1 MAINSI
7 ALSLIHKKLRTKALV
22 LELLAAICLLKGG
35 HNIILSAFDHFKQE
49 MRETHRFETLVNY
62 FTNPQEFQIEF
73 MVACMQFINIVVHS
87 VEDMNFRV
95 ALQYEFTALHLDDC
109 LERLGHHESDE
120 LAVQISAYVDNEFNV
135 AELMEEAELKGQ
147 AMEQVADLEEELGRV
162 SERLSETEAEAMSQQ
177 VSYENRIE
185 ELEQEIKDL
194 KTKRQEVE
202 TEYSTLKRTVQN
214 KEEEGRKRLSIM
226 EVRIKE
232 LEVER
237 DQLKTASNSSLSSSQ
252 SGGTPSLPSMV
263 APPPPPPAPPGGLR
277 PGAPPP
283 PPGPPGRGPLG
294 PGPPP
299 PPPLGGVDTTTLKR
313 QIKTTYRLPTLQLS
327 VLKPNDTKDTFWYT
341 TNDEKIINEIDF
353 SAFEE
358 AFKLNP
364 APLNKRG
371 KDESDQ
377 ANKTPTIKAPQLK
390 SLMEHTRLKNVAI
403 CKRRLPQMPLD
414 DIIAAVNALDN
425 NALTMDAIELLQRT
439 EPNADEIKAYREFN
453 FKKSDPNELTPEDR
467 FMLKLSKVERLP
479 AKLEIMSFMSTFYE
493 YLHAVRPRIDSI
505 CLASKSTRNAKKFKK
520 ILEIILA
527 FGNYMNSS
535 KKGAAYGFKMSS
547 LDSLSIK

>member
-1 MAINSI
+1 MGGLDVLIDYLKSRLEVMRHTLQLDEVEAAGSDGGSLDSKLRNMSIGKSRKNSDFSRVELRKLAKRDKDRKLGDVTDDVHVCIMCLRAIMNNKFGFNMVIKHKQAINSI

-162 SERLSETEAEAMSQQ
+162 SERLSESEAEAMSQQ

-185 ELEQEIKDL
+185 ELEHEIKDL

-202 TEYSTLKRTVQN
+202 TEYSTLKRTVQ

-263 APPPPPPAPPGGLR
+263 APPPPP
-277 PGAPPP
+277 
-283 PPGPPGRGPLG
+283 
-294 PGPPP
+294 
-299 PPPLGGVDTTTLKR
+299 
-313 QIKTTYRLPTLQLS
+313 Q
-327 VLKPNDTKDTFWYT
+327 
-341 TNDEKIINEIDF
+341 
-353 SAFEE
+353 
-358 AFKLNP
+358 
-364 APLNKRG
+364 
-371 KDESDQ
+371 
-377 ANKTPTIKAPQLK
+377 
-390 SLMEHTRLKNVAI
+390 H
-403 CKRRLPQMPLD
+403 
-414 DIIAAVNALDN
+414 
-425 NALTMDAIELLQRT
+425 LLQDHQVGDHLVQDLHLRHQV
-439 EPNADEIKAYREFN
+439 
-453 FKKSDPNELTPEDR
+453 
-467 FMLKLSKVERLP
+467 VEWTSPL
-479 AKLEIMSFMSTFYE
+479 
-493 YLHAVRPRIDSI
+493 
-505 CLASKSTRNAKKFKK
+505 
-520 ILEIILA
+520 
-527 FGNYMNSS
+527 
-535 KKGAAYGFKMSS
+535 
-547 LDSLSIK
+547 

>member
-1 MAINSI
+1 MG
-7 ALSLIHKKLRTKALV
+7 T
-22 LELLAAICLLKGG
+22 
-35 HNIILSAFDHFKQE
+35 D
-49 MRETHRFETLVNY
+49 
-62 FTNPQEFQIEF
+62 
-73 MVACMQFINIVVHS
+73 
-87 VEDMNFRV
+87 
-95 ALQYEFTALHLDDC
+95 
-109 LERLGHHESDE
+109 
-120 LAVQISAYVDNEFNV
+120 
-135 AELMEEAELKGQ
+135 
-147 AMEQVADLEEELGRV
+147 
-162 SERLSETEAEAMSQQ
+162 TEAEAMSQQ
-177 VSYENRIE
+177 INYENTIE
-185 ELEQEIKDL
+185 ELQREINQLAQIK
-194 KTKRQEVE
+194 QEVE
-202 TEYSTLKRTVQN
+202 SEYSTLKRTVEN
-214 KEEEGRKRLSIM
+214 KEEEGKRRQSML

-232 LEVER
+232 LEIER
-237 DQLKTASNSSLSSSQ
+237 DKLKTASNSSLSSTQ
-252 SGGTPSLPSMV
+252 SAGAPVIP
-263 APPPPPPAPPGGLR
+263 AAAPPPPPPPAPP
-277 PGAPPP
+277 APP
-283 PPGPPGRGPLG
+283 PPGPPPPPGAPRPPGP

-299 PPPLGGVDTTTLKR
+299 PPGMSAPNLGTQTIKR
-313 QIKTTYRLPTLQLS
+313 AIKTTYRLPTLQLQ

-364 APLNKRG
+364 APLSKRG

-425 NALTMDAIELLQRT
+425 NALTIDAIELLQRI

-453 FKKSDPNELTPEDR
+453 FKKNNPEELTAEDR

-479 AKLEIMSFMSTFYE
+479 AKLEIMSFMSSYYE
-493 YLHAVRPRIDSI
+493 LLHKLTPQIDSI
-505 CLASKSTRNAKKFKK
+505 CLASKSTRNSKKFKK

-547 LDSLSIK
+547 LDNLSITKSSDKKSTIVHYLVDVVNAKYPELKGFESELRYIDKAAQFSLENVMTDVAELEKGMKLTLKELSARQNAPPNPSKTARNLDANTFFAILMRFCAGWKTAETDNVKREKL

>member
-1 MAINSI
+1 M
-7 ALSLIHKKLRTKALV
+7 
-22 LELLAAICLLKGG
+22 G
-35 HNIILSAFDHFKQE
+35 
-49 MRETHRFETLVNY
+49 
-62 FTNPQEFQIEF
+62 
-73 MVACMQFINIVVHS
+73 
-87 VEDMNFRV
+87 
-95 ALQYEFTALHLDDC
+95 
-109 LERLGHHESDE
+109 
-120 LAVQISAYVDNEFNV
+120 
-135 AELMEEAELKGQ
+135 
-147 AMEQVADLEEELGRV
+147 
-162 SERLSETEAEAMSQQ
+162 MSQQ
-177 VSYENRIE
+177 INYENTIE
-185 ELEQEIKDL
+185 ELQREMNQLSMIK
-194 KTKRQEVE
+194 QEVE
-202 TEYSTLKRTVQN
+202 SEYSTLKRTVEN
-214 KEEEGRKRLSIM
+214 KEEEGKRRQSML
-226 EVRIKE
+226 EEKIKNLE
-232 LEVER
+232 LER
-237 DQLKTASNSSLSSSQ
+237 DKLKTASNSSLSSSQ
-252 SGGTPSLPSMV
+252 SGGTPAIPV
-263 APPPPPPAPPGGLR
+263 GAPPPPPPPAPPV
-277 PGAPPP
+277 PPP
-283 PPGPPGRGPLG
+283 PPGAPRPPGPPGP

-299 PPPLGGVDTTTLKR
+299 PPGITGTQTIKR
-313 QIKTTYRLPTLQLS
+313 AIKTQYRLPTLQLQ
-327 VLKPNDTKDTFWYT
+327 VLKPNDTKATFWYT

-479 AKLEIMSFMSTFYE
+479 VKLEIMSFMSTFYE

-505 CLASKSTRNAKKFKK
+505 CLASKSTRNSKKFKK

-547 LDSLSIK
+547 LDSLSITKSSDKKSTIVHYIVDVVNAKYPDLKGFESELRYIDKAAQFSLENIMTDVNELEKGMNLTLKELSARQNAPPNPSKAQRNLALKDFCDNANAQLKKLKADANNAKTVYVDCLEHFGEDAKNMDANTFFAILVRFCAGWKTAESENIKREKLKKAQE

>member
-1 MAINSI
+1 
-7 ALSLIHKKLRTKALV
+7 
-22 LELLAAICLLKGG
+22 
-35 HNIILSAFDHFKQE
+35 

-95 ALQYEFTALHLDDC
+95 ALQYEFTALYLDDC

-120 LAVQISAYVDNEFNV
+120 MGVQISAYVDNEFDV
-135 AELMEEAELKGQ
+135 AALMEDAETKQ
-147 AMEQVADLEEELGRV
+147 AALDQVADLEEELGRV
-162 SERLSETEAEAMSQQ
+162 SERLTDTEAEAMSQQ
-177 VSYENRIE
+177 LGYENSIE
-185 ELEQEIKDL
+185 ELQREINQIAQIK
-194 KTKRQEVE
+194 QEVE
-202 TEYSTLKRTVQN
+202 SEYSTLKRTVEN
-214 KEEEGRKRLSIM
+214 KEEEGKRRQSML

-232 LEVER
+232 LEIER
-237 DQLKTASNSSLSSSQ
+237 DKLKTASNSSLSSTQ
-252 SGGTPSLPSMV
+252 SAGAPVIP
-263 APPPPPPAPPGGLR
+263 AAAPPPPPPPAPPAPPPPPML
-277 PGAPPP
+277 GAPPP
-283 PPGPPGRGPLG
+283 PRPPRPPGP

-299 PPPLGGVDTTTLKR
+299 PPGMSAPNLGTQTIKR
-313 QIKTTYRLPTLQLS
+313 AIKTTYRLPTLQLQ

-364 APLNKRG
+364 APLSKRG

-425 NALTMDAIELLQRT
+425 NALTIDAIELLQRI
-439 EPNADEIKAYREFN
+439 EPNADEIRAYREFN
-453 FKKSDPNELTPEDR
+453 FKKNNPEELTAEDR

-479 AKLEIMSFMSTFYE
+479 AKLEIMSFMSSYYE
-493 YLHAVRPRIDSI
+493 LLHKLTPQIDSI
-505 CLASKSTRNAKKFKK
+505 CLASKSPRNSKKFKK

-527 FGNYMNSS
+527 FGNYMN
-535 KKGAAYGFKMSS
+535 Y
-547 LDSLSIK
+547 

>member
-1 MAINSI
+1 
-7 ALSLIHKKLRTKALV
+7 
-22 LELLAAICLLKGG
+22 
-35 HNIILSAFDHFKQE
+35 
-49 MRETHRFETLVNY
+49 
-62 FTNPQEFQIEF
+62 
-73 MVACMQFINIVVHS
+73 
-87 VEDMNFRV
+87 MNFRV

-120 LAVQISAYVDNEFNV
+120 LAVQISAYVDNELNV
-135 AELMEEAELKGQ
+135 AELKGQ

-263 APPPPPPAPPGGLR
+263 APPPPPPAPPAPPPPPPAPPGGLR

-313 QIKTTYRLPTLQLS
+313 QIKTTYRLPTLQLA

-358 AFKLNP
+358 AFKL
-364 APLNKRG
+364 
-371 KDESDQ
+371 
-377 ANKTPTIKAPQLK
+377 
-390 SLMEHTRLKNVAI
+390 
-403 CKRRLPQMPLD
+403 
-414 DIIAAVNALDN
+414 
-425 NALTMDAIELLQRT
+425 
-439 EPNADEIKAYREFN
+439 
-453 FKKSDPNELTPEDR
+453 
-467 FMLKLSKVERLP
+467 
-479 AKLEIMSFMSTFYE
+479 
-493 YLHAVRPRIDSI
+493 
-505 CLASKSTRNAKKFKK
+505 
-520 ILEIILA
+520 
-527 FGNYMNSS
+527 
-535 KKGAAYGFKMSS
+535 
-547 LDSLSIK
+547 